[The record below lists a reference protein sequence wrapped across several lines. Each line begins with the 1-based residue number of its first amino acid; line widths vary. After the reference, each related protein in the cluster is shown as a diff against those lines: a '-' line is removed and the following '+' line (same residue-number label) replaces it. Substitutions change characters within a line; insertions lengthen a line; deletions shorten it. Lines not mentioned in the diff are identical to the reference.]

1 MIVGNRA
8 NAHHIYLE
16 RSKKSISYAV
26 RQIKESVLAPYIK
39 KLYIYGSCARGEQ
52 RYDSDV
58 DLFMELS
65 DEIDLTKYKNDVL
78 FLKTKVSPLDYSLPE
93 VDLKVVV
100 GKAWMK
106 NNMLYYK
113 NVRKEGSNIWEAE

>member
-1 MIVGNRA
+1 
-8 NAHHIYLE
+8 
-16 RSKKSISYAV
+16 
-26 RQIKESVLAPYIK
+26 
-39 KLYIYGSCARGEQ
+39 
-52 RYDSDV
+52 
-58 DLFMELS
+58 MELS

-113 NVRKEGSNIWEAE
+113 NVRKEGINIWEAE

>member
-1 MIVGNRA
+1 M
-8 NAHHIYLE
+8 E

-113 NVRKEGSNIWEAE
+113 NVRKEGINIWEAE

>member
-39 KLYIYGSCARGEQ
+39 KLYIYMGVVQGVSR
-52 RYDSDV
+52 DV
-58 DLFMELS
+58 
-65 DEIDLTKYKNDVL
+65 
-78 FLKTKVSPLDYSLPE
+78 
-93 VDLKVVV
+93 
-100 GKAWMK
+100 
-106 NNMLYYK
+106 
-113 NVRKEGSNIWEAE
+113 